1 MEPQRDAA
9 ILASLPGVG
18 RIVLATLLSEA
29 YEPLYKAKYAA
40 LRAKRVMAIPA
51 PPPPVW
57 DRRVLW
63 LPSALSAV

>member
-40 LRAKRVMAIPA
+40 LRAKRVMAIPR
-51 PPPPVW
+51 PPSG
-57 DRRVLW
+57 LG
-63 LPSALSAV
+63 